1 MRDSLYLTSLL
12 VVRHGMIERLN
23 FVIVPT
29 TLVEIYFML
38 ELPLDRVLTL
48 TLDRISRAIVGD
60 MMVWFFVNNVMGLFV
75 SYMVIARFLNVVPW
89 LFLFVVRPF
98 LIVMSLLFEVAWLL
112 ILVILFVLSDVRLF
126 LLMNNMCGVIA
137 EDMPLRFVTSA
148 MGILEDTVDVV
159 MSV

>member
-29 TLVEIYFML
+29 TLVKIYFML

-75 SYMVIARFLNVVPW
+75 SYMVIARFLNVVP
-89 LFLFVVRPF
+89 
-98 LIVMSLLFEVAWLL
+98 
-112 ILVILFVLSDVRLF
+112 
-126 LLMNNMCGVIA
+126 
-137 EDMPLRFVTSA
+137 
-148 MGILEDTVDVV
+148 
-159 MSV
+159 